1 MMTDL
6 YTEILKCEQMPKS
19 LDEFITEIV
28 DDPTTRDN
36 FLEEFVDE
44 LIDSMDP
51 KDIVRAYADNL
62 LQDLYKKC
70 DENEEEYI
78 VQECAEYFPYV
89 LQRFG
94 VEVEENA

>member
-6 YTEILKCEQMPKS
+6 YSEILKSEQMPKS
-19 LDEFITEIV
+19 IEEFIDEIIE
-28 DDPTTRDN
+28 DPTTRDN

-44 LIDSMDP
+44 IIDSMDP
-51 KDIVRAYADNL
+51 KDIVRAYAQNL
-62 LQDLYKKC
+62 LDDLYKQC
-70 DENEEEYI
+70 DENQEEHI
-78 VQECAEYFPYV
+78 IQECVECFPYV